1 MNKDQ
6 HQIVT
11 RIIFPFLVTIF
22 FTTGLAV
29 GFSQG
34 GIIRGKVVA
43 DIPDQRKTLPGV
55 VVILSGERLAGKKL
69 QTVSDAEGQY
79 DFPGLIAGD
88 YIVTVEFSGFKKYE
102 QRLGVQIEATVEH
115 DILLQPVPLSESVTV
130 TDDRTDASKTEST
143 TPSVITNEALR
154 DAPLIDQKFQD
165 ALPLLP
171 GVVRGPDGNL
181 NIKGTH
187 PSQSGILVSSL
198 NVTDPVTGAPAIEL
212 PLEAVDTV
220 QVHSNPYSSE
230 FGKFTGAVTTIET
243 RSGSNNWRYLMTGVL
258 PRPRWRDGKL
268 FGVGAATPRI
278 AVGGPIK
285 KDKLF
290 FFQSV
295 EYRFVRT
302 NVPSLETLEERQR
315 DIQRE
320 SFDSFSRVDYVV
332 NSNNRLTASF
342 SLFPQKFDYFNL
354 NTFNPSDT
362 TANFHQR
369 GWFLAFNEQATF
381 NSGALLQSSFSAKQ
395 FDGDIFG
402 NSEAP
407 YELTPERNF
416 GGWFNRQ
423 HRESRRYELLEVFHF
438 APRTWRGS
446 HSFKTGVNFSHTS
459 FTGTDRSN
467 PVTILRAN
475 GLCPESTQIGSQDL
489 RANIFLAQRPKG
501 AKKTLSDPIALCAFA
516 PLRESSSLKEVL
528 FVQSRGN
535 GTTHQLLEFVGA
547 GVLDRQQNEFS
558 AFVQDKWILNRRVV
572 FDLGLRYDSD
582 TIGKNNNLA
591 PRVGFVVT
599 PADSDR
605 TVVRGGVGLFYD
617 KIPLNVGS
625 FEQYQS
631 LLVTTFAN
639 DGVTPVDG
647 PRLFPNTAPE
657 DLENP
662 YSVAWN
668 LQLDHQL
675 NPRLLLRLGYEE
687 RSTRRDFVIEP
698 TPTALLLQNNGRSR
712 YRELQGVARFR
723 FQEGRNIYLSYVRS
737 QARGNLNDFNTYF
750 GNLKHAVIRPDEYG
764 KQPFDVPNR
773 LLFWGDF
780 ALPYDVVATPVVDWR
795 SGFPFSLLNEEQDFV
810 GPRNEGGR
818 FPRLLSFDLLVT
830 KGLTI
835 RFRGKQYKGR
845 AGFTI
850 FNITNHWNPRDVQ
863 NNIAAQRFGTFY
875 NSPDRSVRLKFE
887 FVKY

>member
-1 MNKDQ
+1 MNKNQ
-6 HQIVT
+6 HYRIT
-11 RIIFPFLVTIF
+11 RIFKAFLVTLF
-22 FTTGLAV
+22 FTGVFCPILTAAAQSGT
-29 GFSQG
+29 
-34 GIIRGKVVA
+34 IRGKVVA

-55 VVILSGERLAGKKL
+55 VVTLSGERLGEKKL
-69 QTVSDAEGQY
+69 QSVTDLEGQY
-79 DFPGLIAGD
+79 DFPSLVAGE
-88 YIVTVEFSGFKKYE
+88 YLVTVEFSGFKKYE
-102 QRLGVQIEATVEH
+102 KKLSVQIEATVEH
-115 DILLQPVPLSESVTV
+115 DILLKPVPLTETVTV
-130 TDDRTDASKTEST
+130 TDDRTDPSKTDST
-143 TPSVITNEALR
+143 TPATITNLALR

-181 NIKGTH
+181 NIKGTR

-243 RSGSNNWRYLMTGVL
+243 RSGSNDWRYLVTGTL

-268 FGVGAATPRI
+268 YGIGAATPRI

-302 NVPSLETLEERQR
+302 NVPSLEELEEHQR

-320 SFDSFSRVDYVV
+320 SFDSFSRIDYVL

-342 SLFPQKFDYFNL
+342 SIFPQKFDFFNL

-369 GWFLAFNEQATF
+369 GWFFAFNEQATF
-381 NSGALLQSSFSAKQ
+381 KSGALLQSSFSVKQ

-402 NSEAP
+402 NSGAP
-407 YELTPERNF
+407 YLITPDRNA

-423 HRESRRYELLEVFHF
+423 HRESRRYEWLEVFNF
-438 APRTWRGS
+438 APRGS
-446 HSFKTGVNFSHTS
+446 HSFKTGLNFSRTS
-459 FTGTDRSN
+459 FDGADRSN
-467 PVTILRAN
+467 PVRIVRA
-475 GLCPESTQIGSQDL
+475 D
-489 RANIFLAQRPKG
+489 G
-501 AKKTLSDPIALCAFA
+501 A
-516 PLRESSSLKEVL
+516 
-528 FVQSRGN
+528 
-535 GTTHQLLEFVGA
+535 THQLIEFAGPGILERA
-547 GVLDRQQNEFS
+547 QNEYS
-558 AFVQDKWILNRRVV
+558 LFVQDKWIVNRHFVL
-572 FDLGLRYDSD
+572 DLGLRYDRD
-582 TIGKNNNLA
+582 GIGNNNNVA
-591 PRVGFVVT
+591 PRLGFAIT
-599 PADSDR
+599 PADDR
-605 TVVRGGVGLFYD
+605 TVVRGGIGLFYD

-631 LLVTTFAN
+631 QVITTFAN
-639 DGVTPVDG
+639 DGVTPIDG

-662 YSVAWN
+662 YSLAWN
-668 LQLDHQL
+668 LQVDHQL
-675 NPRLLLRLGYEE
+675 TGRLLLRLGYEE
-687 RSTRRDFVIEP
+687 RSTRRDFVVEP
-698 TPTALLLQNNGRSR
+698 TDKALLVQNNGRSR
-712 YRELQGVARFR
+712 YRELQAVARFR
-723 FQEGRNIYLSYVRS
+723 FQEGRNIFLSYVRS

-764 KQPFDVPNR
+764 RQPFDAPNR

-780 ALPYDVVATPVVDWR
+780 ALPRDFVVTPVVDWH

-818 FPRLLSFDLLVT
+818 FPQLFTLDLLVM
-830 KGLTI
+830 KGLSI
-835 RFRGKQYKGR
+835 PFRGKKYKGR

-863 NNIAAQRFGTFY
+863 NNLASGQFGMFF

>member
-1 MNKDQ
+1 MNKNQ
-6 HQIVT
+6 HYRIT
-11 RIIFPFLVTIF
+11 RIFKAVLVTLF
-22 FTTGLAV
+22 FAGLISTTAAAQSGT
-29 GFSQG
+29 
-34 GIIRGKVVA
+34 IRGKVVA
-43 DIPDQRKTLPGV
+43 DVPDQRKTLSGV
-55 VVILSGERLAGKKL
+55 AVTLSGERLGEKKL
-69 QTVSDAEGQY
+69 QSVSDLEGQY
-79 DFPGLIAGD
+79 DFPSLVAGE
-88 YIVTVEFSGFKKYE
+88 YLVTVEYSGFKKYE
-102 QRLGVQIEATVEH
+102 KKLSVQIEATVEH
-115 DILLQPVPLSESVTV
+115 DILLQPVPLTETVTV

-143 TPSVITNEALR
+143 TPSVITNQALR

-181 NIKGTH
+181 NIKGTR
-187 PSQSGILVSSL
+187 PTQSGILVSSL

-220 QVHSNPYSSE
+220 QVHSNPYSPE

-243 RSGSNNWRYLMTGVL
+243 RSGSNDLRYLITGTL
-258 PRPRWRDGKL
+258 PRPRWRDGKIY
-268 FGVGAATPRI
+268 GIGAATPRI

-302 NVPSLETLEERQR
+302 NVPSLEALEEHQR

-320 SFDSFSRVDYVV
+320 SFDSFSRLDYVL
-332 NSNNRLTASF
+332 NNNNRLTGSF
-342 SLFPQKFDYFNL
+342 SIFPQKFDYFNL

-381 NSGALLQSSFSAKQ
+381 KSGALLQSSFSVKQ

-402 NSEAP
+402 NSGAP
-407 YELTPERNF
+407 YQITPDRNF

-423 HRESRRYELLEVFHF
+423 HRESRRYEWLEVFNF
-438 APRTWRGS
+438 APRGS
-446 HSFKTGVNFSHTS
+446 HTFKTGFNFSRTS
-459 FTGTDRSN
+459 FEGTDRST
-467 PVTILRAN
+467 PVRIVRAN
-475 GLCPESTQIGSQDL
+475 GI
-489 RANIFLAQRPKG
+489 
-501 AKKTLSDPIALCAFA
+501 
-516 PLRESSSLKEVL
+516 
-528 FVQSRGN
+528 
-535 GTTHQLLEFVGA
+535 THQLIDFAGA
-547 GVLDRQQNEFS
+547 GILERSQNEYS
-558 AFVQDKWILNRRVV
+558 LFVQDKWSANRRFV
-572 FDLGLRYDSD
+572 FDLGLRYDRD
-582 TIGKNNNLA
+582 GIGNNNNVA
-591 PRVGFVVT
+591 PRLGFVVT
-599 PADSDR
+599 PTDSDR
-605 TVVRGGVGLFYD
+605 TVVRGGIGLFYD

-631 LLVTTFAN
+631 LV
-639 DGVTPVDG
+639 VG
-647 PRLFPNTAPE
+647 PHLLSNTVPE

-662 YSVAWN
+662 YSLAWN

-675 NPRLLLRLGYEE
+675 TRRLLLRLGYEE

-698 TPTALLLQNNGRSR
+698 TDTALLLQNNGRSR
-712 YRELQGVARFR
+712 YRELQAVARFR
-723 FQEGRNIYLSYVRS
+723 FQEGRNIFLSYVRS

-764 KQPFDVPNR
+764 KQPFDAPNR

-780 ALPYDVVATPVVDWR
+780 ALPKDFVATPVVDWH

-818 FPRLLSFDLLVT
+818 FPRLFTLDLLVT
-830 KGLTI
+830 KGLSI
-835 RFRGKQYKGR
+835 PFRGKKYKGR

-863 NNIAAQRFGTFY
+863 NNLASGQFGTFF

>member
-1 MNKDQ
+1 MNRDQ
-6 HQIVT
+6 HHTVT
-11 RIIFPFLVTIF
+11 RIFFSFLVIIF
-22 FTTGLAV
+22 FAAGSPRLA
-29 GFSQG
+29 GRFSQG
-34 GIIRGKVVA
+34 GSIRGKIVA
-43 DIPDQRKTLPGV
+43 DIPDQRKVLPGV
-55 VVILSGERLAGKKL
+55 VVTLTGERLGDKKL
-69 QTVSDAEGQY
+69 QSVSDEEGRY
-79 DFPGLIAGD
+79 DFPSLIAGD
-88 YIVTVEFSGFKKYE
+88 YVVTVEFSGFKKYE
-102 QRLGVQIEATVEH
+102 QRVSVQIEATVEH
-115 DILLQPVPLSESVTV
+115 DILLQPVPLSETVTV

-143 TPSVITNEALR
+143 TPSVITNQALR

-181 NIKGTH
+181 NIKGTR

-198 NVTDPVTGAPAIEL
+198 NVTDPVTGTPAIEL

-243 RSGSNNWRYLMTGVL
+243 RSGSNAWRYLMTGVL
-258 PRPRWRDGKL
+258 PRPRWRDGKI
-268 FGVGAATPRI
+268 FGIGAATPRI

-302 NVPSLETLEERQR
+302 NVPSLEILEERQR

-320 SFDSFSRVDYVV
+320 SFDSFSRVDYIV

-381 NSGALLQSSFSAKQ
+381 ESGALLQSSFSAKQ

-407 YELTPERNF
+407 YQITPERNF

-423 HRESRRYELLEVFHF
+423 HRESRRLELLEVFHF
-438 APRTWRGS
+438 APRQWRGS
-446 HSFKTGVNFSHTS
+446 HAFKTGLNFSHTS
-459 FTGTDRSN
+459 FDGTDRNN
-467 PVTILRAN
+467 PVTILR
-475 GLCPESTQIGSQDL
+475 
-489 RANIFLAQRPKG
+489 
-501 AKKTLSDPIALCAFA
+501 
-516 PLRESSSLKEVL
+516 
-528 FVQSRGN
+528 GN
-535 GTTHQLLEFVGA
+535 GTRHQLIDFAGE
-547 GVLDRQQNEFS
+547 GVLERQQNEYS
-558 AFVQDKWILNRRVV
+558 AFVQDKWIVNRRLV
-572 FDLGLRYDSD
+572 FDLGLRYDRD
-582 TIGKNNNLA
+582 GIGKNNNLA
-591 PRVGFVVT
+591 PRIGFVVT
-599 PADSDR
+599 PTDSDR
-605 TVVRGGVGLFYD
+605 TVVRGGIGVFYD

-631 LLVTTFAN
+631 LLVTTFSD
-639 DGVTPVDG
+639 DGITPIDG
-647 PRLFPNTAPE
+647 PRLLPNTAPQNSE
-657 DLENP
+657 STVGAALRGRPSLRNP
-662 YSVAWN
+662 YSLAWN

-675 NPRLLLRLGYEE
+675 NQRLLLRLGYEE
-687 RSTRRDFVIEP
+687 RSTRRDFVVEP
-698 TPTALLLQNNGRSR
+698 TETALLLQNNGRSR

-750 GNLKHAVIRPDEYG
+750 GNLKHVVIRPDEYG
-764 KQPFDVPNR
+764 RQPFDAPNR
-773 LLFWGDF
+773 VLFWGDF

-795 SGFPFSLLNEEQDFV
+795 SGFPFSLVNEEQDFV
-810 GPRNEGGR
+810 GRRNEGGR
-818 FPRLLSFDLLVT
+818 FPRLLTFDLLVT

-835 RFRGKQYKGR
+835 PFRGKRYKGR
-845 AGFTI
+845 VGFTI

-863 NNIAAQRFGTFY
+863 NNIAAQQFGTFY